1 MNNNKSWFAVVNPA
15 SANGQT
21 RKVWPKLYKRLVQHG
36 VQLDYAFTSH
46 PGEGT
51 DITRQALKD
60 YSQILVV
67 GGDGTLNEV
76 VNGFFANQTLINP
89 NASLAILSHGT
100 GGDFLRSLTQKR
112 GIPSFLDV
120 LKRQQVTPIDCG
132 VVQYQAPSGELEY
145 RYFLNVADVG
155 LSGETVDRVNKRSK
169 VLGGRLSFLIG
180 SLMSLLSYQNKEMK
194 CVLDGK
200 VIVNGTT
207 NSIIVAN
214 GRYIGGGMMVAPNAE
229 LADGV
234 FDIVV
239 LGDISI
245 WKILR
250 HFPKIYQG
258 KHLDVPGVSFFQGK
272 EISII
277 SNPTAYLDTDGE
289 HPGYTPVHISL
300 LPQCIKLWT

>member
-1 MNNNKSWFAVVNPA
+1 MNNKPWFAIVNPA

-21 RKVWPKLYKRLVQHG
+21 RKVWPKIYKRLVQYG
-36 VQLDYAFTSH
+36 IQLDYALTSY
-46 PGEGT
+46 PGEAT
-51 DITRQALKD
+51 ILTREALKD

-89 NASLAILSHGT
+89 DASLAILSHGT
-100 GGDFLRSLTQKR
+100 GGDFLRSLSQKR
-112 GIPSFLDV
+112 GLTSFLDV
-120 LKRQQVTPIDCG
+120 LQRQHIVPIDCG
-132 VVQYQAPSGELEY
+132 VVQFQNPSGDLEY

-169 VLGGRLSFLIG
+169 VLGGRLSFLLG
-180 SLMSLLSYQNKEMK
+180 SLMSVLSYQNKEMK

-214 GRYIGGGMMVAPNAE
+214 GRYFGGGMMVAPKAE
-229 LADGV
+229 MSDGL
-234 FDIVV
+234 FDIIV
-239 LGDISI
+239 LEDISK
-245 WKILR
+245 WRILR
-250 HFPKIYQG
+250 HLPKIYQG

-272 EISII
+272 EVSII
-277 SNPTAYLDTDGE
+277 SNPAAYLDTDGE

-300 LPQCIKLWT
+300 LPQCINLWT

>member
-1 MNNNKSWFAVVNPA
+1 MNNKPWFAVVNPA

-36 VQLDYAFTSH
+36 LQLDYAFSTR
-46 PGEGT
+46 PGEAT

-76 VNGFFANQTLINP
+76 VNGFFDKQTLVNP
-89 NASLAILSHGT
+89 QASLAILSHGT
-100 GGDFLRSLTQKR
+100 GGDFLRSLSQKR
-112 GIPSFLDV
+112 GLPSFLDV
-120 LKRQQVTPIDCG
+120 LKRQQITSIDCG
-132 VVQYQAPSGELEY
+132 LVQYQTPSGDLEY
-145 RYFLNVADVG
+145 RYFLNVADIG
-155 LSGETVDRVNKRSK
+155 LGGETVSQVNQHSK
-169 VLGGRLSFLIG
+169 FLGGRLSFLLG
-180 SLMSLLSYQNKEMK
+180 SILSILSYKNKEMK
-194 CVLDGK
+194 CVVDGK
-200 VIVNGTT
+200 VIVNGFT
-207 NSIIVAN
+207 NSIMVAN
-214 GRYIGGGMMVAPNAE
+214 GRYFGGGMMIAPQAE

-239 LGDISI
+239 LGGIST

-250 HFPKIYQG
+250 NFPKIYKG
-258 KHLDVPGVSFFQGK
+258 KHIDVPGVSLYQGK

-277 SNPTAYLDTDGE
+277 SNPAAFLDTDGE

-300 LPQCIKLWT
+300 LPQYIRLWT